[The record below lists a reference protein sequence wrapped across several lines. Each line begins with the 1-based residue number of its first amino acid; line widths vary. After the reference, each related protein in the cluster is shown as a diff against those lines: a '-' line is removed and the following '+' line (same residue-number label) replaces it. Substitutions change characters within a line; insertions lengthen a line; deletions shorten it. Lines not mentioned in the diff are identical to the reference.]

1 MTTEEIVIDYEALI
15 DEAMYMIVRRALE
28 IIAKGGLPG
37 AHHFYIT
44 FQTQFSGVE
53 IPDYLRKKYPEE
65 MTIVLQ
71 YQFHSLKIE
80 QDKFSVSL
88 SFNNVPERLVIPFG
102 SIISFADPSVQFGLQ
117 FRRMPLEDDED
128 WEPEHTAEVKEFA
141 VPSKKATGKK
151 GEEKG
156 KKETKKSKSGDEV
169 SDASP
174 KKPGKKSSS
183 KKASNNVISLDSF
196 RKK

>member
-44 FQTQFSGVE
+44 FQTQFAGVD
-53 IPDYLRKKYPEE
+53 IFDYLRKKYPEE

-80 QDKFSVSL
+80 PDKFSVSL

-117 FRRMPLEDDED
+117 FRRMPLEDDDD
-128 WEPEHTAEVKEFA
+128 WEPEHTAEVKEFT
-141 VPSKKATGKK
+141 VPKKKGAAKKGVEKGKKDSKKSKAEEPETPAKKTGKK
-151 GEEKG
+151 G
-156 KKETKKSKSGDEV
+156 
-169 SDASP
+169 
-174 KKPGKKSSS
+174 S